1 MEKLKCRGCFRH
13 CLLGEGRFGFCNGRA
28 NIEGRIIAVNYGM
41 VTAIALDPIE
51 KKPLKKFHPGSKIL
65 SIGSFGC
72 NLRCPF
78 CQNYEIS
85 MTKLEEAHF
94 RKMTPQDVADNALRL
109 KEAGNI
115 GVAYTYNEPLI
126 GWEFV
131 KDCASEVKKQ
141 GMKNVLVTNGCF
153 EPEIIEEVIP
163 FIDAVNIDLKAFTPN
178 FYGSIGGDLE
188 SVKRSIALF
197 QASVHVEVTSLII
210 PGANDSPE
218 EIKALTS
225 WLASVDKRIPYHITR
240 FFPQYYM
247 QECDPPDVQTM
258 KNLAELAG
266 EYLETVYLGN
276 C

>member
-1 MEKLKCRGCFRH
+1 MEKIRCRGCFRH
-13 CLLGEGRFGFCNGRA
+13 CLLGEGQFGFCNGRA
-28 NIEGRIIAVNYGM
+28 NIKGQIVPVNYGM

-51 KKPLKKFHPGSKIL
+51 KKPLKNFQPGSKVL

-85 MTKLEEAHF
+85 MAKLEEANF

-131 KDCASEVKKQ
+131 KDCATEVKGL

-153 EPEIIEEVIP
+153 EAEIIEEVIP
-163 FIDAVNIDLKAFTPN
+163 FIDAVNIDLKGFNQN

-197 QASVHVEVTSLII
+197 SASVHVEVTTLLI
-210 PGANDSPE
+210 PGANDSLE
-218 EIKALTS
+218 EIKRLTA
-225 WLASVDKRIPYHITR
+225 WLASVDKKIPYHLTR
-240 FFPQYYM
+240 FFPQYHM
-247 QECDPPDVQTM
+247 QECDPTDIKEM
-258 KNLAELAG
+258 RELAEIAG
-266 EYLETVYLGN
+266 QQLETVYLGN

>member
-1 MEKLKCRGCFRH
+1 
-13 CLLGEGRFGFCNGRA
+13 
-28 NIEGRIIAVNYGM
+28 
-41 VTAIALDPIE
+41 
-51 KKPLKKFHPGSKIL
+51 
-65 SIGSFGC
+65 
-72 NLRCPF
+72 
-78 CQNYEIS
+78 

-141 GMKNVLVTNGCF
+141 NMKNVLVTNGCF

-188 SVKRSIALF
+188 SVKEVSLF
-197 QASVHVEVTSLII
+197 FKL
-210 PGANDSPE
+210 
-218 EIKALTS
+218 
-225 WLASVDKRIPYHITR
+225 R
-240 FFPQYYM
+240 FM
-247 QECDPPDVQTM
+247 L
-258 KNLAELAG
+258 K
-266 EYLETVYLGN
+266 
-276 C
+276 